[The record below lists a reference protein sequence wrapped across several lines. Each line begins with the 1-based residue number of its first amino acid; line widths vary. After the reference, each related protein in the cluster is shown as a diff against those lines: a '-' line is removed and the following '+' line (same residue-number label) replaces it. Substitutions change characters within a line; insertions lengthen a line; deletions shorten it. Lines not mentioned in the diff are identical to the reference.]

1 MYYLIGISLLFTTF
15 FTINVASSLA
25 AAGLWRT
32 LQRFVSGWPPARRS
46 ALLFALRVTPVALAG
61 LFVFGFVLPAFL
73 LYEPHH
79 SGETV
84 GLKLTIVV
92 TISAFGIAA
101 AMFRVFASW
110 WRTRR
115 LVSDWLDSSD
125 RAVID
130 GISMPAYRLRHA
142 FPVFAI
148 VGIFRPRMFI
158 AEQLL
163 DKLDATELSAVITH
177 ELGHVAGRDNLRR
190 VLMRICRDLLVLPV
204 GRVLDR
210 DWADV
215 SEAAADEFAVGY
227 GGKRSA
233 LELASALIKIAR
245 DIPSGPMPEMP
256 SAAFAAKHAGE
267 ALADRI
273 RRLLALADIDTSIAA
288 NVKMSKLFAT
298 SIFVLLVLLAL
309 LASNSY
315 ILARVHDVSELVV
328 AILK

>member
-25 AAGLWRT
+25 AAGLWRI
-32 LQRFVSGWPPARRS
+32 LQRFVTGWSPARRS
-46 ALLFALRVTPVALAG
+46 ALLFALRVTPVATAL
-61 LFVFGFVLPAFL
+61 LLVFSFVLPAFL

-84 GLKLTIVV
+84 GLKLTLVV
-92 TISAFGIAA
+92 TIALFGIAA

-115 LVSDWLDSSD
+115 LVSDWLDSSESV
-125 RAVID
+125 VID

-190 VLMRICRDLLVLPV
+190 VLMRLCGDLLVLPV
-204 GRVLDR
+204 GRLLDR
-210 DWADV
+210 DWADA
-215 SEAAADEFAVGY
+215 SESAADEFAVKF

-233 LELASALIKIAR
+233 LDLASALIKIAR
-245 DIPSGPMPEMP
+245 DIPDGPMPEMP

-267 ALADRI
+267 ALAERI
-273 RRLLALADIDTSIAA
+273 RRLLALADVNASIAVNDGISRYSA
-288 NVKMSKLFAT
+288 VF
-298 SIFVLLVLLAL
+298 IIAL
-309 LASNSY
+309 LCALGWSASNSY
-315 ILARVHDVSELVV
+315 ILARVHDVSELIV